1 MCIATSLLAT
11 LVLPC
16 GRGRQKFTPTW
27 CWAGLMVK
35 SKMLSEQLWIGMR
48 RKELRCP
55 PPRSTSSVIGL
66 KTLGPLRGQASMPG
80 KYPVVHVIF
89 QSNMAWLDCAELVWK
104 RLWMPLVLQPAVF
117 KEATSLSLTAV
128 QAGLA
133 PTLVFAKAIVIEMMT
148 APAT

>member
-1 MCIATSLLAT
+1 MAEN
-11 LVLPC
+11 
-16 GRGRQKFTPTW
+16 RMR
-27 CWAGLMVK
+27 
-35 SKMLSEQLWIGMR
+35 SKQLWIGMR
-48 RKELRCP
+48 RKALSFP

-66 KTLGPLRGQASMPG
+66 KTLGPLQGQASMPG
-80 KYPVVHVIF
+80 KYPVAHAIS
-89 QSNMAWLDCAELVWK
+89 QSSMAWLDCAEHVWK